1 MRETDG
7 MADIALVLGA
17 GGATG
22 GAWETGILHGLAE
35 AGVDLSTADLV
46 IGSSAGA
53 LVGAQLA
60 SGLIDLPELYARQL
74 ADPQGELGGK
84 LGTATLMRYARAVL
98 TSRTPEAYGQKLARM
113 ARETRT
119 AITAAE
125 RQELIAGRL
134 LSPDWPERQLRIT
147 AVRADTGELHIF
159 DKDSG
164 IPLADAVTA
173 SCAVP
178 AVWPV
183 ATIDG
188 QGWLDG
194 GVYSPANAHLAAGCE
209 RVVVIA
215 PTASGNKVIISPR
228 SQATD
233 LEAKGARVAVITPD
247 AAARKAFGRNSL
259 DPSRRAAAARAG
271 LAQSAA
277 HTEAVAA
284 VVGS

>member
-7 MADIALVLGA
+7 MTDIALVLGA
-17 GGATG
+17 GGSTG

-35 AGVDLSTADLV
+35 AGVDLSTAGLV

-60 SGLIDLPELYARQL
+60 SGLLGLPELYARQL
-74 ADPQGELGGK
+74 ADPQGETGGK
-84 LGTATLMRYARAVL
+84 LGTAALMRYARAVL

-119 AITAAE
+119 AISAAE
-125 RQELIAGRL
+125 RQEMIACRL

-164 IPLADAVTA
+164 VPLADAVTA

-188 QGWLDG
+188 QDWIDG
-194 GVYSPANAHLAAGCE
+194 GVYSPANVHLAAGYE

-215 PTASGNKVIISPR
+215 PTASGNKVIVSPR

-233 LEAKGARVAVITPD
+233 LEAKGARVVVITPD
-247 AAARKAFGRNSL
+247 AAAKKAFGRNVL